1 MIHDNSA
8 FVAAVF
14 LPFGMNLH
22 PALVFVIFAAK
33 VLFIVALLSLLRTVF
48 ARLRI
53 DQMVD
58 FCWKYIAPLSF
69 LQLVINIIL
78 QATVV

>member
-1 MIHDNSA
+1 
-8 FVAAVF
+8 
-14 LPFGMNLH
+14 
-22 PALVFVIFAAK
+22 
-33 VLFIVALLSLLRTVF
+33 LRTVF

-69 LQLVINIIL
+69 LQLIVNIIV
-78 QATVV
+78 QGIKI